1 MLRAGGGKAE
11 PMMAAPP
18 AHIVAK
24 GKREAIEVVK
34 RTLAPAGAHSDRS
47 RNSVGVWLG
56 QDNGLKELQVV
67 SLPGEGVRVLG
78 PIPSGSSTPACG
90 VKPSGLESSP
100 QIPF

>member
-1 MLRAGGGKAE
+1 MKFRDFSSEVVKWRTCGGGKAE

-34 RTLAPAGAHSDRS
+34 RTLAPVGARSDRS

-56 QDNGLKELQVV
+56 QDNGLKELQVA
-67 SLPGEGVRVLG
+67 SLPGDG
-78 PIPSGSSTPACG
+78 
-90 VKPSGLESSP
+90 GLER
-100 QIPF
+100 QVR